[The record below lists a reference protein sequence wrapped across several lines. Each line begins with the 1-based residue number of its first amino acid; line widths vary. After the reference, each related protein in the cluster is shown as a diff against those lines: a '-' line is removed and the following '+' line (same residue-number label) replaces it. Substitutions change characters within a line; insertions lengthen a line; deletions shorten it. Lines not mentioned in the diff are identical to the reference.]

1 MKSIIA
7 IASLLLIPIAAIV
20 NADDSICTQF
30 HQKLSE
36 LPHTKLNLNTNG
48 FVSLFNGKPLDG
60 CEIVFQTNESLVS
73 GDKVNDLYNELINS
87 DGWTQNNDYAA
98 DGPGSSL
105 IGIENDGYR
114 CLINWSQH
122 AWLDDKTNEIKQ
134 SDQIKMGIQCSL
146 K

>member
-7 IASLLLIPIAAIV
+7 IAFLFLISIAVIV
-20 NADDSICTQF
+20 NADDSICIQF

-36 LPHTKLNLNTNG
+36 LPYDQLNLNTKE
-48 FVSLFNGKPLDG
+48 FVSLFDGKPLDG
-60 CEIVFQTNESLVS
+60 CEVVFQTNELIVS
-73 GDKVNDLYNELINS
+73 GDKVHDLYNELINS
-87 DGWTQNNDYAA
+87 DGWTKNHDYAA

-122 AWLDDKTNEIKQ
+122 SWLDDKTNEIRQ
-134 SDQIKMGIQCSL
+134 SDKIRMVVQCSL

>member
-1 MKSIIA
+1 MIHRQCVRISVP
-7 IASLLLIPIAAIV
+7 SG
-20 NADDSICTQF
+20 
-30 HQKLSE
+30 KL
-36 LPHTKLNLNTNG
+36 H
-48 FVSLFNGKPLDG
+48 
-60 CEIVFQTNESLVS
+60 
-73 GDKVNDLYNELINS
+73 DLYNELINS
-87 DGWTQNNDYAA
+87 GVWSKKHDYAA

-134 SDQIKMGIQCSL
+134 SDKIRMVVQCSL